1 VIGYLLVLFFGAGIS
16 IRVSSHG
23 GDQSALLET
32 MYDIFGTSEI
42 VFGPIMGI

>member
-1 VIGYLLVLFFGAGIS
+1 VIGYLLLLLFFGAA

-42 VFGPIMGI
+42 V

>member
-1 VIGYLLVLFFGAGIS
+1 LAIYYFLFFFGAAIS

-42 VFGPIMGI
+42 V